1 MAWLV
6 RQVIELANRMKEIEI
21 KDVEHVAM
29 LARLELSDDE
39 KRAMTAQLRDVLRYV
54 EKLNELDTESV
65 EPTAHIL
72 PVRNVLRDDVL
83 RPSLDPRTVLK
94 NAPKRTGDLFQV
106 PRVVE

>member
-1 MAWLV
+1 MKAIG
-6 RQVIELANRMKEIEI
+6 IE
-21 KDVEHVAM
+21 DVEHVAM

-39 KRAMTAQLRDVLRYV
+39 KQAMTAQLGDILGYV
-54 EKLNELDTESV
+54 EKLNELDTTAI

-83 RPSLDPRTVLK
+83 RPSLDAAAVLA

>member
-1 MAWLV
+1 VAWLV
-6 RQVIELANRMKEIEI
+6 RQANGLANRMKEIEI

-54 EKLNELDTESV
+54 EKLNELDTAGV

-72 PVRNVLRDDVL
+72 PVRNVLRPDAL
-83 RPSLDPRTVLK
+83 RPSLDADDVLL
-94 NAPKRTGDLFQV
+94 NAPKRTGTLFQV
-106 PRVVE
+106 PRIIE

>member
-1 MAWLV
+1 
-6 RQVIELANRMKEIEI
+6 MKEIGIE
-21 KDVEHVAM
+21 DVEHVAM

-39 KRAMTAQLRDVLRYV
+39 KQAMTSQLRDILRYV

-72 PVRNVLRDDVL
+72 PVRNVTRPDEL
-83 RPSLDPRTVLK
+83 RPSLDPEAVLQ
-94 NAPKRTGDLFQV
+94 NAPKRTGALFRV

>member
-1 MAWLV
+1 
-6 RQVIELANRMKEIEI
+6 MKEISTE
-21 KDVEHVAM
+21 DVEHVAM
-29 LARLELSDDE
+29 LARLELTDDE
-39 KRAMTAQLRDVLRYV
+39 KRVMAAQLGGILRYV

-83 RPSLDPRTVLK
+83 RPSLDARTVLT